1 MRSVEWANGRVRLL
15 DQRKLPYTVSYVEYD
30 DYRGVANAIT
40 ERVVVGPGAI
50 GATAAYGI
58 ALAATQS
65 AAMDMGSLLDFIEIA
80 AVILRKADPNTPHLA
95 NCVDRMVRYAR
106 HDVHRDAREIRS
118 SLLAEAHKI
127 AESDIAAN
135 KRLGKY
141 GASLIRSGDTV
152 LVHASSGALDSVDF
166 GVVLGIIRTAQSSG
180 KRFTV
185 LVTESRPSLSGALR
199 TAWELQEER
208 IPFTLIADA
217 AAGYFIRRGEVS
229 IIIIG
234 ANQVALNGDATAPIG
249 AYSLSVLARES
260 RVPFY
265 VSAPL
270 SLVDINL
277 ATGDNLPVFDHPL
290 DELHTPNGMNLYP
303 EHYPLRN
310 PALDVIPQRYLAGIV
325 TEAGIIAPPFRETLA
340 NAVARFTRAT

>member
-1 MRSVEWANGRVRLL
+1 MRSVEWSNGRVRLI
-15 DQRKLPYTVSYVEYD
+15 DQRKLPYAVSHVEYD
-30 DYRGVANAIT
+30 DYRSVANAIT
-40 ERVVVGPGAI
+40 ERIVVGAGAI

-65 AAMDMGSLLDFIEIA
+65 AAMDIGSLLDFIDIA

-106 HDVHRDAREIRS
+106 DDAHRDAREIRS

-152 LVHASSGALDSVDF
+152 LVHGSSGALDSVDF
-166 GVVLGIIRTAQSSG
+166 GVMLGVIRTVHGSG
-180 KRFTV
+180 KRISV
-185 LVTESRPSLSGALR
+185 LVTESRPNLSGALR
-199 TAWELQEER
+199 TAWELHEEH

-217 AAGYFIRRGEVS
+217 AAGHFIRRGEVS
-229 IIIIG
+229 ILIIG
-234 ANQVALNGDATAPIG
+234 AAQIASNGDTAAAIG
-249 AYSLSVLARES
+249 TYTLGVLARES

-265 VSAPL
+265 VVAPL
-270 SLVDINL
+270 AAVDVNAL
-277 ATGDNLPVFDHPL
+277 SGDQLPLMDRPL
-290 DELHTPNGMNLYP
+290 DEMHTPYGVNLYP
-303 EHYPLRN
+303 NHYPMRN
-310 PALDVIPQRYLAGIV
+310 PILDVTPQRYLAGII
-325 TEAGIIAPPFRETLA
+325 TEAGVIAPPFRENLA
-340 NAVARFTRAT
+340 SAVTRFTRST